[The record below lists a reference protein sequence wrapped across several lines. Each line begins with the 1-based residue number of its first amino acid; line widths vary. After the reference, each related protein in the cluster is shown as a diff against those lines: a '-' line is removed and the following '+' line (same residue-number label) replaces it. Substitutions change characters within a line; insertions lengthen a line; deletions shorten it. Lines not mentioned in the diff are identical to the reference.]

1 MPSPRGWNAADAAA
15 RCAVGSW
22 SGVVWRGHS
31 SAFSPTDWHGS
42 LLFSGRFNRGYDTA
56 SAEQAWPVLYLAVE
70 RAAVLAEM
78 MRHLISDTPSRLDA
92 LLSENPNMTAKE
104 LAQACRMQ
112 VSGLNNRRMSKIY
125 ASLSTVADC
134 LDVRALGLTL
144 PGQEPA
150 DLFHDTDYTVGQEL
164 AAAVRARGC
173 EAMLVPSA
181 TKFGNSLIVFPDN
194 LTSSAT
200 IELIETTAHPFYV
213 EK

>member
-1 MPSPRGWNAADAAA
+1 
-15 RCAVGSW
+15 
-22 SGVVWRGHS
+22 
-31 SAFSPTDWHGS
+31 
-42 LLFSGRFNRGYDTA
+42 
-56 SAEQAWPVLYLAVE
+56 VLYLAVE

-78 MRHLISDTPSRLDA
+78 MRHLISDIPSRLDT
-92 LLSENPNMTAKE
+92 LLSENPNITARE
-104 LAQACRMQ
+104 LARACRIQ
-112 VSGLNNRRMSKIY
+112 VSGLNNRRVSKIY
-125 ASLSTVADC
+125 VSLAMVADC
-134 LDVRALGLTL
+134 QDVRTLGLAP

-150 DLFHDTDYTVGQEL
+150 DMFHDTDYTAGQEL

-194 LTSSAT
+194 LASSAR